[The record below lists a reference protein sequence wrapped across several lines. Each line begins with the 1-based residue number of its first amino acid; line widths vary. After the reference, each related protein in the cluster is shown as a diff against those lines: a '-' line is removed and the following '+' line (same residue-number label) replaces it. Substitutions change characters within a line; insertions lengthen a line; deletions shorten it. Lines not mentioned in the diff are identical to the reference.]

1 MSYIKQPMK
10 APRLSKGALRMAVRL
25 MEGPLAGP
33 LRKKTLSD
41 MGIDVL
47 RNAAIDVPIAF
58 GPRLPAGDD
67 DGSRIDLDRIAGGRD
82 RLAAKPTTA
91 KGFAP
96 ETIADF
102 AHAYRSLGVSPVDVA
117 ERVLAA
123 SAETARHDPP
133 LHVFIAQER
142 DDVLRQAEASL
153 ARHRR
158 GEAKGPLDGVPV
170 AVKDEVDMLPYPT
183 TVGTAYLGRN
193 PARHDATVVTRL
205 RDAGAVLIGK
215 ANMHEIGITPTG
227 LNPHKGA
234 CRNPHDPRT
243 DPGGS
248 SSGSAAAVAAGLSPL
263 AVGADGGGS
272 IRIPAAFCGVV
283 GLKAT
288 WGRVSEH
295 GAFPLCWSVGH
306 LGPLAATATDCA
318 IGYAA
323 LAGRDVN
330 DAQTL
335 RQPAPTLD
343 GFDRDDL
350 DGVRIGVYSPWFD
363 DADPDIVQSTRAM
376 LGLLA
381 GRGATVVEIVIPEL
395 ELMQLAHVL
404 TIVSEMR
411 GAVLPHLTTHR
422 REMGLNVRMI
432 LSLAEAI
439 TSSDYVIAQRIRT
452 LFCDRFD
459 ALYRNVDVI
468 ATPTTGCTAPVIR
481 NDALPDG
488 ESDIPLIDNIMRFV
502 RPGNFLGLP
511 AISFP
516 CGYDR
521 DGRPIGFQAMG
532 RAWDEALLLRMA
544 RIAESMVERREP
556 VFYRRQLPQ

>member
-1 MSYIKQPMK
+1 MSYVKQPMK
-10 APRLSKGALRMAVRL
+10 APRLSKGALRLAVRV

-33 LRKKTLSD
+33 ICKKTLSD

-47 RNAAIDVPIAF
+47 RRAPLETPIAF

-67 DGSRIDLDRIAGGRD
+67 DGSAIDLAA
-82 RLAAKPTTA
+82 LAASPTA
-91 KGFAP
+91 PQGFLP
-96 ETIADF
+96 ERISDF
-102 AHAYRSLGVSPVDVA
+102 ARAFREGSTSPVDVA

-123 SAETARHDPP
+123 SSESAAHVPP
-133 LHVFIAQER
+133 LHIFIAQER
-142 DDVLRQAEASL
+142 ADVLRQAEESL

-158 GEAKGPLDGVPV
+158 GEAKSPLDGVPV
-170 AVKDEVDMLPYPT
+170 AVKDEVDMVPYPT
-183 TVGTAYLGRN
+183 TVGTAYLGRER
-193 PARHDATVVTRL
+193 AIHDATVVARL
-205 RDAGAVLIGK
+205 RSAGAVLIGK

-248 SSGSAAAVAAGLSPL
+248 SSGSAAAVAAGLAPL
-263 AVGADGGGS
+263 ALGADGGGS

-288 WGRVSEH
+288 FGRVSEH

-306 LGPLAATATDCA
+306 LGPIAATATDCA
-318 IGYAA
+318 IGYAV
-323 LAGRDVN
+323 LAGRDPK
-330 DAQTL
+330 DPQSL
-335 RQPAPTLD
+335 RQPTPTLE
-343 GFDRDDL
+343 GFARDDL

-363 DADPDIVQSTRAM
+363 DAAPDVVQSTRAM
-376 LGLLA
+376 LDLLV
-381 GRGATVVEIVIPEL
+381 GRGAVVVEIAIPDL
-395 ELMQLAHVL
+395 ELLQLAHVL

-411 GAVLPHLTTHR
+411 AAILPHIDTHR

-432 LSLAEAI
+432 LSLASAI
-439 TSSDYVIAQRIRT
+439 TSSDYVTAQRIRT
-452 LFCDRFD
+452 LFSDRFD
-459 ALYRNVDVI
+459 AIFRNVDVI

-481 NDALPDG
+481 ADALPDG

-502 RPGNFLGLP
+502 RPANFLGFP

-521 DGRPIGFQAMG
+521 DGLPIGFQAMG
-532 RAWDEALLLRMA
+532 RAFDEALLLRMA
-544 RIAESMVERREP
+544 RIAESLIARREP
-556 VFYRRQLPQ
+556 RFHRRQLPL